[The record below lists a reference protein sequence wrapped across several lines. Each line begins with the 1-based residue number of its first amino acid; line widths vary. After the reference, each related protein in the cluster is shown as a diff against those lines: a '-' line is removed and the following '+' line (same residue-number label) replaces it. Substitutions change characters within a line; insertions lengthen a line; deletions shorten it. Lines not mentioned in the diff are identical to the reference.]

1 MIGRV
6 VLTTRVVGT
15 GQFRAGFDSRR
26 GVDVT
31 AACGEYTAG
40 RGWAAQQTNITALYT
55 WAKCQQNIIENL
67 Y

>member
-40 RGWAAQQTNITALYT
+40 RGRAAQQTNITTSYLG
-55 WAKCQQNIIENL
+55 
-67 Y
+67 